1 MDRRYY
7 ILKIGIVVVAL
18 ASAGAVGGFSSDG
31 LNSRID
37 TIHYRAAATASIA
50 VQQTAQTVTHAAL
63 RLFGR

>member
-18 ASAGAVGGFSSDG
+18 VSAGVMSGFSSDG
-31 LNSRID
+31 LNGRID

-50 VQQTAQTVTHAAL
+50 VQQTAQSVAHAVL
-63 RLFGR
+63 RLFDR